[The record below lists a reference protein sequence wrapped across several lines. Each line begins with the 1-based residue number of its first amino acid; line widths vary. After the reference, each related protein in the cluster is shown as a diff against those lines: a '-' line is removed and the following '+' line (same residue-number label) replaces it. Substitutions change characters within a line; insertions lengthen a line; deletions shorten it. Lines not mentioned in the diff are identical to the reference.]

1 MGDHSQDEQ
10 ALMKIQH
17 EWAEARVKGD
27 SSYTRRIEADD
38 CTIVWPDGRIV
49 NKRRSRK
56 HDWRHRFTEFKI
68 HNLRVRYMATLES
81 SSARASQSAEGKQ
94 DLLDGKFVWTDT
106 FVKRVVNGRWSL
118 HKSLRSW
125 KNNRSQLTIIIMNK
139 FALGCGVLIAILLVV
154 VVVAAI
160 AIAGSYNRLVPLQQ
174 AVDQS
179 WAQVQNVYQRRA
191 DLIPNLVNTVS
202 GAANFEKSTLV
213 EVTNARASV
222 GRVQMQLDPN
232 KAPTDAAQLEQF
244 QAAQG
249 QLSTALSRLLL
260 VSERY
265 PELKANQN
273 FLSLQAQLE
282 GTENRISVER
292 GNFNKTVQDYNV
304 AVRSFPTNLIAGML
318 GFPPKPFFT
327 AQPGA
332 EKPPPVQFNFSSPAP
347 APATTP

>member
-1 MGDHSQDEQ
+1 
-10 ALMKIQH
+10 
-17 EWAEARVKGD
+17 
-27 SSYTRRIEADD
+27 
-38 CTIVWPDGRIV
+38 
-49 NKRRSRK
+49 
-56 HDWRHRFTEFKI
+56 
-68 HNLRVRYMATLES
+68 
-81 SSARASQSAEGKQ
+81 
-94 DLLDGKFVWTDT
+94 
-106 FVKRVVNGRWSL
+106 
-118 HKSLRSW
+118 
-125 KNNRSQLTIIIMNK
+125 MNK

-160 AIAGSYNRLVPLQQ
+160 ALAGSYNRLVPLQQ

-232 KAPTDAAQLEQF
+232 KAPADAAQLEQF

-347 APATTP
+347 AAPAATAGP